1 VEKHMPEWL
10 SELLD
15 VSERQDNIRLKEVN
29 RIRAN
34 QMLETIGYLEQKSN
48 ELNQFCDEEAKIIE
62 DYRTKEAEK
71 LSKKINWI
79 SAQLES
85 FARKSG
91 EKTIN
96 LPKGILKLRLGRDKV
111 EIVSLDVFKPTAE
124 RFGLMKKIPES
135 SVPDVK
141 AILKY
146 IRARGVPPGV
156 SLTPAKI
163 SFKYQTLTNGEPDN
177 DDDNDEE
184 REQAQADAPSGR
196 AGEITAVEK

>member
-1 VEKHMPEWL
+1 MEKHMPEWL
-10 SELLD
+10 SELLE

-48 ELNQFCDEEAKIIE
+48 ELNQFCDEEAKIIQ
-62 DYRTKEAEK
+62 DYRTREADK
-71 LSKKINWI
+71 LSRKMNWI
-79 SAQLES
+79 STQLEF

-96 LPKGILKLRLGRDKV
+96 LPKGILKLRLGRDKI
-111 EIVSLDVFKPTAE
+111 EIVSLDLFKPIADK
-124 RFGLMKKIPES
+124 FGLMRKVPES
-135 SVPDVK
+135 SIPDLK
-141 AILKY
+141 AIQKY

-177 DDDNDEE
+177 DDDNDQE
-184 REQAQADAPSGR
+184 REQAEVDAPSGR
-196 AGEITAVEK
+196 ASEITAVEK